1 MMHVRATR
9 EPALGLARPLSCP
22 SISRTHEPSSGRH
35 SRYARHVRKGHD
47 KARDERLEA
56 RVSRDQKALFQRAAE
71 LQGRTLTDFVIA
83 SVHDAAV
90 RVIEETQT
98 ILRGAADSR
107 AFAEALLH
115 PREPNARLKA
125 AAQRYL
131 KLTGAE

>member
-1 MMHVRATR
+1 MRDMSGKAT
-9 EPALGLARPLSCP
+9 A
-22 SISRTHEPSSGRH
+22 
-35 SRYARHVRKGHD
+35 

-56 RVSRDQKALFQRAAE
+56 RVSRDQKALFQRAAD

-98 ILRGAADSR
+98 IRLSATDSR

-131 KLTGAE
+131 KLTGA